1 MAEQPKSELLG
12 IPMDRRSRAQL
23 VELAMGSI
31 RQRTPRF
38 SVAFANPHSLVVAR
52 SDTQFRHAL
61 RSATAVVA
69 DGVGCAVGAALAG
82 VSIGE
87 RITGF
92 DFFRTLM
99 AALQSTGGGRVLFF
113 GSTEAVL
120 MKLREQASEDY
131 PGLSVETLSP
141 PYGDWPQEQN
151 SEFIQRINAAAPDV
165 LWIAMTAPK
174 QEKWMLASSG
184 ALEVPVIG
192 CIGAVFEYYAGTVRR
207 APEWVCNLGL
217 EWLYRLAGEPRRLW
231 RRTMVSAP
239 NFLWAALAQ
248 RFGAGSLGAGQSQ
261 SPGF

>member
-1 MAEQPKSELLG
+1 
-12 IPMDRRSRAQL
+12 MDRRSLAEL
-23 VELAMGSI
+23 VEVAMGSI
-31 RQRTPRF
+31 RQRTTRF
-38 SVAFANPHSLVVAR
+38 SVSFANPHSLVVAR
-52 SDTQFRHAL
+52 SDTQFSHAL
-61 RSATAVVA
+61 HSATAVVA

-82 VSIGE
+82 VSIGQ

-92 DFFRTLM
+92 DYFRALM
-99 AALQSTGGGRVLFF
+99 AALQSTGGGRVFFF

-120 MKLREQASEDY
+120 VKLCEQAREDY
-131 PGLSVETLSP
+131 PALSLETLSP
-141 PYGDWPQEQN
+141 PYGDWPRAQD
-151 SEFIQRINAAAPDV
+151 SEFVERINAAAPDV

-174 QEKWMLASSG
+174 QEKWMVANSG

-239 NFLWAALAQ
+239 HFLWAALVQ
-248 RFGAGSLGAGQSQ
+248 RFGASSLGAGRSQ